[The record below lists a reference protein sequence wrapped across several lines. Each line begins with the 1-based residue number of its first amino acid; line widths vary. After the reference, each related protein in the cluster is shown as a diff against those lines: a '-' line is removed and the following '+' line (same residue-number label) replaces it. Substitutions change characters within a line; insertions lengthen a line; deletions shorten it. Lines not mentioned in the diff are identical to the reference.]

1 MVKHSKFTSAEK
13 KLIES
18 HVSLG
23 LSFLKKDRNINP
35 DVIEIVGQHHE
46 FCNGSGY
53 PHQLKQ
59 AEILLCSRILVV
71 AEYYDELM
79 QGLSGAAP
87 MISGKAV
94 RELFNLAKTK
104 ILDVDVVTHLIQL
117 LGVFPLTS
125 AVMLNT
131 KEKAIVAEL
140 NRKQPLLPKVKVFY
154 NKQNHPLSKP
164 MVIDLSKQDSSTNTR
179 SIEKVIDPEEVKTDP
194 ARLLQPEEHQL

>member
-1 MVKHSKFTSAEK
+1 
-13 KLIES
+13 
-18 HVSLG
+18 
-23 LSFLKKDRNINP
+23 
-35 DVIEIVGQHHE
+35 
-46 FCNGSGY
+46 
-53 PHQLKQ
+53 
-59 AEILLCSRILVV
+59 
-71 AEYYDELM
+71 
-79 QGLSGAAP
+79 